1 MKVSIWSMQFT
12 HGYLQKVKESVL
24 KRFYLALLLFQL
36 WSGMGIW
43 EASEMFRIHRG
54 FTQQALSSASA
65 FASCV
70 FHFCQVIWLKVITV
84 AVLLLWFM
92 IYQNLEFESLS
103 HWRSFHW
110 GLVFVSISYSKKNR
124 LWKSLKLII

>member
-1 MKVSIWSMQFT
+1 MKVLTESVQFT
-12 HGYLQKVKESVL
+12 YGHLQKVKESVL

-36 WSGMGIW
+36 WSGMSIW

-70 FHFCQVIWLKVITV
+70 FHFCQVNWLKQ
-84 AVLLLWFM
+84 LLL
-92 IYQNLEFESLS
+92 LS
-103 HWRSFHW
+103 FCCDLWYAKVWNFKPYCIKKTFIEDWCLWMYDRFLLLTLYSSF
-110 GLVFVSISYSKKNR
+110 S
-124 LWKSLKLII
+124 